1 MTTPR
6 VLRFDADGRPLDFS
20 VWLLR
25 ARRLLESQV
34 QGGETLWSQATGDLP
49 EPPEPT
55 ALGPAPDD
63 AATARFA
70 RQRADRT
77 AWTSRDA
84 AACIAL
90 SSLLPESEEVHF
102 TQVRTAAAYLTAIK
116 ARYSTPAT
124 VSLGRLF
131 LPFLFPDLASFE
143 RSADLIAHLRSL
155 DASYRAACTEAQLA
169 LLPPP
174 MAITVYFIATSLPD
188 RLASVRD
195 ALLLKHPSEL
205 TIEVLESALKDVE
218 SNLRSVA
225 AASGTVSPP
234 LFHGCTVPQLPTF
247 TASLATA
254 ATDATVAAVMTAS
267 RLRGRGGK
275 KGGSGGGGGGG
286 SGGSGGA
293 VATGGGGSA
302 ASGETPRAAAGDS
315 TAPAGGGDPRAPSA
329 APSAAA
335 AAPFLPAASAAAASA
350 AGSGLTDTVRLT
362 YGVGGPAPDWLPLV
376 QRYGSAL
383 WGMSAEQLVDL
394 ISAPHAMYA
403 VVDSSVSDS
412 VYSGVVSLG
421 ASLAQLPVASVGT
434 CVDSRP
440 ATTSEDASLSFT
452 LDSGASHCFFRDST
466 TLTPLP
472 APVSVALADPTTGPV
487 TARHTTT
494 LPCPAAPSGSLT
506 GFHVPS
512 FSRNLVGVRPLVS
525 QHVGVWFEPSGETA
539 VCVDGDS
546 YQPLA
551 TFTAEPGSGLYTL
564 HTGPRAPQQQ
574 QQPQLQQ
581 QQQQHQRPH
590 QQPPL
595 LPLPPVPPPVRVP
608 ASHQVASSPQ
618 VSVSCQVPTSVPVA
632 ASCSC
637 RSLAH
642 PTVLWHHRMGHPSLP
657 RLRAMSSQRL
667 VLGLPRVLPS
677 LPPSPAPPCRPC
689 VEGLPRVLPSLPPS
703 LAPPCRPCVE
713 GRLRAT
719 PHSSSL
725 RPATEPFETLHLDVW
740 GPAPR
745 LGPERE
751 RYFLVVVDDFSR
763 YTTVFPLAKKSEVTS
778 TLIRWLLTTEDTRGR
793 RVNCLHSDRGGEFR
807 SGILAGF
814 CHEQGIRQSW
824 MLPESPQQ
832 NGVAERRIGLVM
844 EIARTSLTH
853 ACAPHFLWPYVV
865 RYAAHQLNLWPRVS
879 RPEVSPT
886 SLWTGSPG
894 VASRFRVWGCLALVR
909 DTFAD
914 KLSPRAVPCV
924 FLGFPEDSS
933 DFTFYHP
940 PSHRFFDSRDVQ
952 RFRRTK

>member
-1 MTTPR
+1 
-6 VLRFDADGRPLDFS
+6 
-20 VWLLR
+20 
-25 ARRLLESQV
+25 
-34 QGGETLWSQATGDLP
+34 
-49 EPPEPT
+49 
-55 ALGPAPDD
+55 
-63 AATARFA
+63 
-70 RQRADRT
+70 
-77 AWTSRDA
+77 
-84 AACIAL
+84 
-90 SSLLPESEEVHF
+90 
-102 TQVRTAAAYLTAIK
+102 

-124 VSLGRLF
+124 VSLGRRF

-155 DASYRAACTEAQLA
+155 DVSYRAASTEAQLA

-205 TIEVLESALKDVE
+205 TIEVLESALKDIE

-254 ATDATVAAVMTAS
+254 TTDATAAAVTTTS
-267 RLRGRGGK
+267 RSCGRGGK

-315 TAPAGGGDPRAPSA
+315 TAPAGGGDPRARQSPPVLP
-329 APSAAA
+329 APLGGAAA
-335 AAPFLPAASAAAASA
+335 WYQAQRQQHLQQQQQPLSSQQPQQQQRQQLAP
-350 AGSGLTDTVRLT
+350 GSGLRQPQRGAAYPPCPYQCFAQLTDTVRLT
-362 YGVGGPAPDWLPLV
+362 YGVGGPAPDWVPLV

-421 ASLAQLPVASVGT
+421 ASLAQLPVASV
-434 CVDSRP
+434 
-440 ATTSEDASLSFT
+440 ASPLS
-452 LDSGASHCFFRDST
+452 
-466 TLTPLP
+466 
-472 APVSVALADPTTGPV
+472 
-487 TARHTTT
+487 
-494 LPCPAAPSGSLT
+494 
-506 GFHVPS
+506 
-512 FSRNLVGVRPLVS
+512 
-525 QHVGVWFEPSGETA
+525 
-539 VCVDGDS
+539 
-546 YQPLA
+546 
-551 TFTAEPGSGLYTL
+551 
-564 HTGPRAPQQQ
+564 
-574 QQPQLQQ
+574 
-581 QQQQHQRPH
+581 
-590 QQPPL
+590 
-595 LPLPPVPPPVRVP
+595 
-608 ASHQVASSPQ
+608 
-618 VSVSCQVPTSVPVA
+618 
-632 ASCSC
+632 
-637 RSLAH
+637 
-642 PTVLWHHRMGHPSLP
+642 
-657 RLRAMSSQRL
+657 
-667 VLGLPRVLPS
+667 
-677 LPPSPAPPCRPC
+677 
-689 VEGLPRVLPSLPPS
+689 
-703 LAPPCRPCVE
+703 
-713 GRLRAT
+713 
-719 PHSSSL
+719 
-725 RPATEPFETLHLDVW
+725 
-740 GPAPR
+740 

-793 RVNCLHSDRGGEFR
+793 RVSCLHSDRGGEFR
-807 SGILAGF
+807 SGILTGF
-814 CHEQGIRQSW
+814 CREQGIRHSW
-824 MLPESPQQ
+824 TLPESPQQ
-832 NGVAERRIGLVM
+832 NGVAERRIGL
-844 EIARTSLTH
+844 
-853 ACAPHFLWPYVV
+853 PYAV

-909 DTFAD
+909 DTSAD

-940 PSHRFFDSRDVQ
+940 PSHRFFDSRDVGFEESTPYYVRYPSRGLPVPPPPLFLTAVPPPAPPVQPPPPGPAPSGVSQATPPPSVAPPVQPPSPQSSSQ
-952 RFRRTK
+952 RAAGASSREVAAAPVPVPVSGSGGAGVGAGGGAGVGAGVGADSVGAEDSCRPGAGAGRADTGGAPSGGEGAPPSGFGEPGSGAGVSASSGGGVPGSSGVDSGAAAASDTTPPPHPYPTRHQARVRRARDEQLELEREERELQRLAEQQQQQLDPQEQQSQQQPRPQQQQSQQQPLPPPVSGLRALGLPSPSPPSSASPLVYGPTFPPPDSSPAVFPSSPPLSSSPPSRSWATRRSPRARPSSPVPFTDLRTAFLRSSPPRPSQSVLPSPPESALTVSLPTPVTDYYRMYRPVLSRVLASLVTHPR

>member
-1 MTTPR
+1 MATPQ
-6 VLRFDADGRPLDFS
+6 VLCFDADGRPLDFS

-34 QGGETLWSQATGDLP
+34 QGGETLWSHATGDLP

-55 ALGPAPDD
+55 ALGSAPDD

-77 AWTSRDA
+77 AWTSRDV

-188 RLASVRD
+188 RLASVLD

-254 ATDATVAAVMTAS
+254 ATDATAAAVTTAS
-267 RLRGRGGK
+267 RSRGKGGK
-275 KGGSGGGGGGG
+275 KGSSGGGGGGG

-315 TAPAGGGDPRAPSA
+315 TAPAGGGDPRARQSLPS
-329 APSAAA
+329 
-335 AAPFLPAASAAAASA
+335 LHV
-350 AGSGLTDTVRLT
+350 T
-362 YGVGGPAPDWLPLV
+362 LPLYRV
-376 QRYGSAL
+376 L
-383 WGMSAEQLVDL
+383 L
-394 ISAPHAMYA
+394 
-403 VVDSSVSDS
+403 
-412 VYSGVVSLG
+412 
-421 ASLAQLPVASVGT
+421 LPPG
-434 CVDSRP
+434 
-440 ATTSEDASLSFT
+440 
-452 LDSGASHCFFRDST
+452 
-466 TLTPLP
+466 
-472 APVSVALADPTTGPV
+472 
-487 TARHTTT
+487 
-494 LPCPAAPSGSLT
+494 PAAPSGSLT

-539 VCVDGDS
+539 V
-546 YQPLA
+546 
-551 TFTAEPGSGLYTL
+551 
-564 HTGPRAPQQQ
+564 
-574 QQPQLQQ
+574 
-581 QQQQHQRPH
+581 
-590 QQPPL
+590 
-595 LPLPPVPPPVRVP
+595 
-608 ASHQVASSPQ
+608 
-618 VSVSCQVPTSVPVA
+618 PTSAPVA

-677 LPPSPAPPCRPC
+677 LPPS
-689 VEGLPRVLPSLPPS
+689 
-703 LAPPCRPCVE
+703 LAPPCGPCVE
-713 GRLRAT
+713 GRLRAA

-793 RVNCLHSDRGGEFR
+793 RVSCLHSDRGGEFR

-814 CHEQGIRQSW
+814 CREQGIRQSW
-824 MLPESPQQ
+824 TLPESPQQ

-844 EIARTSLTH
+844 EIARTS
-853 ACAPHFLWPYVV
+853 
-865 RYAAHQLNLWPRVS
+865 
-879 RPEVSPT
+879 
-886 SLWTGSPG
+886 
-894 VASRFRVWGCLALVR
+894 
-909 DTFAD
+909 
-914 KLSPRAVPCV
+914 
-924 FLGFPEDSS
+924 
-933 DFTFYHP
+933 
-940 PSHRFFDSRDVQ
+940 
-952 RFRRTK
+952 

>member
-1 MTTPR
+1 MATPR

-25 ARRLLESQV
+25 ARHLLESQV
-34 QGGETLWSQATGDLP
+34 QGGETLWSHATGDLP

-155 DASYRAACTEAQLA
+155 DASYRAACTEPQLA

-254 ATDATVAAVMTAS
+254 ATDATTAAVTTAS
-267 RLRGRGGK
+267 RSRGRGGK

-315 TAPAGGGDPRAPSA
+315 TAPAGGGDPRARQSPPVLP
-329 APSAAA
+329 APLGGAAA
-335 AAPFLPAASAAAASA
+335 WYQAQRQQHLQQQQQPLSSQQPQQQQRQQLAP
-350 AGSGLTDTVRLT
+350 GSGLRQPQRGAAYPPCPYQVQTGPRRGHPCGRFHPPGQCFAQLTDTVRLT

-376 QRYGSAL
+376 QRHGSAL

-412 VYSGVVSLG
+412 VYSGVVSL
-421 ASLAQLPVASVGT
+421 
-434 CVDSRP
+434 
-440 ATTSEDASLSFT
+440 
-452 LDSGASHCFFRDST
+452 
-466 TLTPLP
+466 
-472 APVSVALADPTTGPV
+472 
-487 TARHTTT
+487 
-494 LPCPAAPSGSLT
+494 
-506 GFHVPS
+506 
-512 FSRNLVGVRPLVS
+512 
-525 QHVGVWFEPSGETA
+525 
-539 VCVDGDS
+539 
-546 YQPLA
+546 
-551 TFTAEPGSGLYTL
+551 
-564 HTGPRAPQQQ
+564 
-574 QQPQLQQ
+574 
-581 QQQQHQRPH
+581 
-590 QQPPL
+590 
-595 LPLPPVPPPVRVP
+595 
-608 ASHQVASSPQ
+608 
-618 VSVSCQVPTSVPVA
+618 
-632 ASCSC
+632 ASCYLYC
-637 RSLAH
+637 
-642 PTVLWHHRMGHPSLP
+642 
-657 RLRAMSSQRL
+657 
-667 VLGLPRVLPS
+667 
-677 LPPSPAPPCRPC
+677 
-689 VEGLPRVLPSLPPS
+689 
-703 LAPPCRPCVE
+703 
-713 GRLRAT
+713 
-719 PHSSSL
+719 
-725 RPATEPFETLHLDVW
+725 
-740 GPAPR
+740 
-745 LGPERE
+745 
-751 RYFLVVVDDFSR
+751 
-763 YTTVFPLAKKSEVTS
+763 
-778 TLIRWLLTTEDTRGR
+778 
-793 RVNCLHSDRGGEFR
+793 
-807 SGILAGF
+807 
-814 CHEQGIRQSW
+814 
-824 MLPESPQQ
+824 
-832 NGVAERRIGLVM
+832 
-844 EIARTSLTH
+844 
-853 ACAPHFLWPYVV
+853 
-865 RYAAHQLNLWPRVS
+865 
-879 RPEVSPT
+879 
-886 SLWTGSPG
+886 
-894 VASRFRVWGCLALVR
+894 
-909 DTFAD
+909 
-914 KLSPRAVPCV
+914 
-924 FLGFPEDSS
+924 
-933 DFTFYHP
+933 
-940 PSHRFFDSRDVQ
+940 
-952 RFRRTK
+952 

>member
-1 MTTPR
+1 MR
-6 VLRFDADGRPLDFS
+6 
-20 VWLLR
+20 
-25 ARRLLESQV
+25 
-34 QGGETLWSQATGDLP
+34 
-49 EPPEPT
+49 
-55 ALGPAPDD
+55 ALGSAPDD

-70 RQRADRT
+70 RQRADRS
-77 AWTSRDA
+77 AWTSRDV

-102 TQVRTAAAYLTAIK
+102 TQVRTAAAYLTTIK

-174 MAITVYFIATSLPD
+174 MAITVYFIATNLPD

-205 TIEVLESALKDVE
+205 TIEVLESALKDFE
-218 SNLRSVA
+218 SNLRLVA

-254 ATDATVAAVMTAS
+254 ATDATAAAVTTAS
-267 RLRGRGGK
+267 RSRGKGGK
-275 KGGSGGGGGGG
+275 KGSSGGGGGGG
-286 SGGSGGA
+286 SGGNGGA

-315 TAPAGGGDPRAPSA
+315 TAPAGGGDPRARQS
-329 APSAAA
+329 
-335 AAPFLPAASAAAASA
+335 
-350 AGSGLTDTVRLT
+350 
-362 YGVGGPAPDWLPLV
+362 
-376 QRYGSAL
+376 
-383 WGMSAEQLVDL
+383 
-394 ISAPHAMYA
+394 
-403 VVDSSVSDS
+403 
-412 VYSGVVSLG
+412 
-421 ASLAQLPVASVGT
+421 LPVL
-434 CVDSRP
+434 P
-440 ATTSEDASLSFT
+440 
-452 LDSGASHCFFRDST
+452 
-466 TLTPLP
+466 TPL
-472 APVSVALADPTTGPV
+472 V

-574 QQPQLQQ
+574 PHQQQQPQPQQ
-581 QQQQHQRPH
+581 QQQQQLHQRSH

-618 VSVSCQVPTSVPVA
+618 VSVSCLVPTSAPVA

-677 LPPSPAPPCRPC
+677 LPPS
-689 VEGLPRVLPSLPPS
+689 
-703 LAPPCRPCVE
+703 LAPPCGPCVE
-713 GRLRAT
+713 GRLRAA

-763 YTTVFPLAKKSEVTS
+763 YTTVFPLA
-778 TLIRWLLTTEDTRGR
+778 
-793 RVNCLHSDRGGEFR
+793 
-807 SGILAGF
+807 
-814 CHEQGIRQSW
+814 
-824 MLPESPQQ
+824 
-832 NGVAERRIGLVM
+832 
-844 EIARTSLTH
+844 
-853 ACAPHFLWPYVV
+853 
-865 RYAAHQLNLWPRVS
+865 
-879 RPEVSPT
+879 
-886 SLWTGSPG
+886 
-894 VASRFRVWGCLALVR
+894 
-909 DTFAD
+909 
-914 KLSPRAVPCV
+914 
-924 FLGFPEDSS
+924 
-933 DFTFYHP
+933 
-940 PSHRFFDSRDVQ
+940 
-952 RFRRTK
+952 